1 MPPRTEAEL
10 LDRAYALAGMTLT
23 ELAAAARVPVPADAR
38 RAKGWA
44 GQLLERQ
51 LGATSAGKAE
61 VDFPG
66 LGIELKSIPVDPAG
80 RPTESTYV
88 CVAPLDMGA
97 LGTWESCWVRK
108 KLLHVLWI
116 PLVDLA
122 GPARRPSS
130 RDRVDTRGPLERS
143 VGARVV
149 GSPVMWSPTLEEER
163 ALRSDWE
170 EIADIVAHGELWRLD
185 GRMGQVLQVRP
196 KAADGAEKCWT
207 QDEDGWVRDTP
218 RGFYLRPAFTGAL
231 LARELGLRG

>member
-1 MPPRTEAEL
+1 MS
-10 LDRAYALAGMTLT
+10 LT
-23 ELAAAARVPVPADAR
+23 ELAAAARVPVPGDAR

-66 LGIELKSIPVDPAG
+66 LGIELKSVPTDGTG

-97 LGTWESCWVRK
+97 LGTWETSWVRK

-116 PLVDLA
+116 PLVDLS
-122 GPARRPSS
+122 GPARRPAV
-130 RDRVDTRGPLERS
+130 RDRVDARRPSERS

-149 GSPVMWSPTLEEER
+149 GSPVLWSPSEEEER
-163 ALRSDWE
+163 TLRADWE
-170 EIADIVAHGELWRLD
+170 EVADIVAHGELWRLD
-185 GRMGQVLQVRP
+185 GKMGKALQVRP
-196 KAADGAEKCWT
+196 KAADSDEKCWT
-207 QDEDGWVRDTP
+207 QDEEDWVRDTP
-218 RGFYLRPAFTGAL
+218 RGFYLRPAFTGAM
-231 LARELGLRG
+231 LARELGLKG